1 MDRTAI
7 GVNNP
12 VVSPLACQE
21 MSELRANP
29 APPAPAYVS
38 RARALRRRSL
48 LETGLNPL
56 LAQRPWA
63 LIRMADVAA
72 AAGVSR
78 QTLYGEFGS
87 RQGLAE
93 AYVVAETER
102 FLAMVD
108 AALEAQGSD
117 PRSALAAAMSTF
129 LAAAQAGGLL
139 RAIVND
145 DGNHDLLTLI
155 TTHGEGV
162 LDAAGGHLARF
173 FNHRWPTMSDDD
185 AQLAARC
192 LVRLALSYA
201 TRPDG
206 GPQEAAEE
214 VAALLGPFLDGAIG
228 TSATPTA

>member
-1 MDRTAI
+1 
-7 GVNNP
+7 
-12 VVSPLACQE
+12 
-21 MSELRANP
+21 MSEVHTVPP
-29 APPAPAYVS
+29 ARSAPAYIS
-38 RARALRRRSL
+38 QSRALRRRSL
-48 LETGLNPL
+48 IETGLNPL
-56 LAQRPWA
+56 LAERPWA

-108 AALEAQGSD
+108 AALESQGSD
-117 PRSALAAAMSTF
+117 PRSALVAAMSTF
-129 LAAAQAGGLL
+129 LVAAQAGGLL

-162 LDAAGGHLARF
+162 LDAAGGHLAQF
-173 FNHRWPTMSDDD
+173 FEQRWPTVSADD

-206 GPQEAAEE
+206 SPEQAARE
-214 VAALLGPFLDGAIG
+214 VAALLGPFLETAIIG
-228 TSATPTA
+228 PAPGPD

>member
-1 MDRTAI
+1 
-7 GVNNP
+7 
-12 VVSPLACQE
+12 
-21 MSELRANP
+21 MSEVRMVHP
-29 APPAPAYVS
+29 ARSAPAYVS
-38 RARALRRRSL
+38 QGRALRRQSL
-48 LETGLNPL
+48 IATGLNPL
-56 LAQRPWA
+56 LAERPWA
-63 LIRMADVAA
+63 LIRMADVAR

-78 QTLYGEFGS
+78 QTLYDEFGS
-87 RQGLAE
+87 RGGLAE

-117 PRSALAAAMSTF
+117 PRSALVAAMSTF
-129 LAAAQAGGLL
+129 LVAAEAGGLM

-173 FNHRWPTMSDDD
+173 FEQRWPTVSGGD

-206 GPQEAAEE
+206 SPEDAARE
-214 VAALLGPFLDGAIG
+214 VATLLGPFLEAAIAG
-228 TSATPTA
+228 SAPPPD

>member
-1 MDRTAI
+1 
-7 GVNNP
+7 
-12 VVSPLACQE
+12 
-21 MSELRANP
+21 MSEVRRLNP
-29 APPAPAYVS
+29 ARPPPAYVS
-38 RARALRRRSL
+38 QGRALRRRSL

-56 LAQRPWA
+56 LARRPWA
-63 LIRMADVAA
+63 SIRMADVAA

-108 AALEAQGSD
+108 AALDAAGSD
-117 PRSALAAAMSTF
+117 PRAAVAAAMSTF
-129 LAAAQAGGLL
+129 LVAAQAGGLL

-173 FNHRWPTMSDDD
+173 FNQRWPTMPDDD
-185 AQLAARC
+185 ALLAARC

-206 GPQEAAEE
+206 SPEEAARE
-214 VAALLGPFLDGAIG
+214 VATLLGPFLDEAIAG
-228 TSATPTA
+228 SAPGSP

>member
-1 MDRTAI
+1 
-7 GVNNP
+7 
-12 VVSPLACQE
+12 
-21 MSELRANP
+21 MSEVRSANP
-29 APPAPAYVS
+29 ARPAPAYITQS
-38 RARALRRRSL
+38 RALRRRSL
-48 LETGLNPL
+48 LETGLTPL

-63 LIRMADVAA
+63 LIRMADVAQ

-78 QTLYGEFGS
+78 QTLYDEFGS

-93 AYVVAETER
+93 AYVGAETER

-117 PRSALAAAMSTF
+117 PRSALTAAMTTF
-129 LAAAQAGGLL
+129 LVAAQAGGLL
-139 RAIVND
+139 RAVVND

-173 FNHRWPTMSDDD
+173 FNQRWPSVHRDD

-206 GPQEAAEE
+206 PPEEAAGE
-214 VAALLGPFLDGAIG
+214 VADLLGPFLEAAIARR
-228 TSATPTA
+228 SDD